1 MQGHKLTIC
10 KGHIGSKYVKRFVL
24 CERKQEVVKEENL
37 VGNQVTQV

>member
-10 KGHIGSKYVKRFVL
+10 KVHIGLMYVKRFVL
-24 CERKQEVVKEENL
+24 CESKQEVVEEGNL

>member
-1 MQGHKLTIC
+1 MQKHKLTFC

-24 CERKQEVVKEENL
+24 CERKQEVLEKENL